1 MSAGSGPWGHLR
13 RRALEVFGRTPPR
26 FRRLVVRA
34 VAPKYTVGA
43 TCWLLR
49 DDGRV
54 LLVRQS
60 YRDRWGL
67 PGGLLARGEDPEV
80 AVVRE
85 VAEETGLD
93 VELTSGPAVVVEPG
107 HQRID
112 LVFRARPRPGVDP
125 DQVRPCRIE
134 IVACAWFALGELP
147 DLQIEAAAGRA
158 ALEALGSGGWSV
170 GPHSTPAG
178 SPPAQPG

>member
-1 MSAGSGPWGHLR
+1 MNAGPGPRGRLR
-13 RRALEVFGRTPPR
+13 RRALEVFGRTPPG

-43 TCWLLR
+43 TCWVLR

-60 YRDRWGL
+60 YRERWGL
-67 PGGLLARGEDPEV
+67 PGGLLRRGEDPGV
-80 AVVRE
+80 AAVRE
-85 VAEETGLD
+85 VAEETGLE
-93 VELTSGPAVVVEPG
+93 VELTSGPAVVIEPG

-134 IVACAWFALGELP
+134 IVACAWFAPGDLP
-147 DLQIEAAAGRA
+147 DLQVEAAAGRA
-158 ALEALGSGGWSV
+158 ALEALGPVSWTGGP
-170 GPHSTPAG
+170 GG
-178 SPPAQPG
+178 IPPGNPPGHHT